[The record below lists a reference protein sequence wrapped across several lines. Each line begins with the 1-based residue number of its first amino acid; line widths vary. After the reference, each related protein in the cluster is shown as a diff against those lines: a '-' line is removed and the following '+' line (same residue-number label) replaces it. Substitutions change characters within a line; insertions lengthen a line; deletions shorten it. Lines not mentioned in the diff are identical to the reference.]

1 MRISLLFPETRS
13 LKAVRSLAV
22 QTEEQGFGGM
32 WLGSAFG
39 FDPIMA
45 LALAGASTSTIELG
59 VAVVPTWPR
68 HPLVMAQQGAT
79 ASAACQGRFRLGVG
93 PSHAPV
99 MQMYGIDFDRPIS
112 HVREYLTVLRTL
124 LADGHV
130 AHQGER
136 YQVNG
141 FLDVA
146 DAPRPPVLLG
156 VLREQMARLAGS
168 HADGALCWLAPAE
181 YLARVVA
188 PNLDAGARSAGRK
201 PPPLVAE
208 LPCALSTDLDAVREM
223 AARDLAIYPLVPFY
237 RAMFEAAGV
246 ALDDRGWSDA
256 MLEASVLF
264 GDEDGLA
271 KKIDALFEAGADEV
285 ALSPFGVGPDPG
297 TSQDECIRVLS
308 DIAKGR

>member
-1 MRISLLFPETRS
+1 MNISLLFPETRS
-13 LKAVRSLAV
+13 ISAVRDLAV
-22 QTEEQGFGGM
+22 RTEEQGFAGM

-45 LALAGASTSTIELG
+45 LALAGGSTSTIQLG

-79 ASAACQGRFRLGVG
+79 ASAACGGRFRLGVG

-112 HVREYLTVLRTL
+112 HAREYLMVVRTL
-124 LADGHV
+124 LHEGNV

-146 DAPRPPVLLG
+146 DAPPPPVLLG
-156 VLREQMARLAGS
+156 VLREQMAHLAGS
-168 HADGALCWLAPAE
+168 HADGALCWLGPAE
-181 YLARVVA
+181 YLHKVVA
-188 PNLDAGARSAGRK
+188 PNLEAGAEAAGRAK
-201 PPPLVAE
+201 PPLIAE
-208 LPCALSTDLDAVREM
+208 LPCVLSNDLAAVREM
-223 AARDLAIYPLVPFY
+223 AARELGIYPYVPFY

-246 ALDDRGWSDA
+246 PLAEKGWSDE
-256 MLEASVLF
+256 MLEASVVW
-264 GDEDGLA
+264 GDEDGIA
-271 KKIDALFEAGADEV
+271 TKIGALVDAGADEV
-285 ALSPFGVGPDPG
+285 ALSPFGAGPDPVA
-297 TSQDECIRVLS
+297 SQDDCIRVLS
-308 DIAKGR
+308 EIAKG